1 MYLKKLGLVAVLAVA
16 SVIWF
21 PVLALRGIFAV
32 LNWLGQLLMN
42 GLKNKDSGVKT
53 SAAVLLVFYGL
64 PWLVAIGCV
73 IALASYEI
81 LCFKLMEE
89 LFKAEDIGYRPK
101 GSEPPPQSGA
111 RAVARERIEAPVHQ
125 LPSAQRT
132 LSEVQAQQVA
142 LRSGW
147 NPHEL
152 DFTWDSRRQL
162 WRSKDGQLVDHDG
175 GHVAWAS

>member
-1 MYLKKLGLVAVLAVA
+1 MYIKKLALVAALAVA
-16 SVIWF
+16 SFLWL
-21 PVLALRGIFAV
+21 PLLSCRAVLAAI
-32 LNWLGQLLMN
+32 NWAGMGARM
-42 GLKNKDSGVKT
+42 GLKHKDTGVKLA
-53 SAAVLLVFYGL
+53 SLLGLTLIGL
-64 PWLVAIGCV
+64 PWLVAIGGMLL
-73 IALASYEI
+73 LASYEI
-81 LCFKLMEE
+81 AMFRLMEA
-89 LFKAEDIGYRPK
+89 LFKAEDIGYRPR
-101 GSEPPPQSGA
+101 GSEPPPTQGA
-111 RAVARERIEAPVHQ
+111 RLAAREREAPVHQ

-175 GHVAWAS
+175 AHVAWAS